1 MMGQMQI
8 SVELLTEYV
17 LIMSRIALMDKH
29 MFAQLITASVPVLK
43 MNETEI
49 WDAILDEW
57 WRRVC
62 LLSYTVLQI
71 KY

>member
-1 MMGQMQI
+1 MAR
-8 SVELLTEYV
+8 V
-17 LIMSRIALMDKH
+17 ALMDKH

-57 WRRVC
+57 WRRVRPVP
-62 LLSYTVLQI
+62 LPPLDFVQPI
-71 KY
+71 